1 MSAARSA
8 AKTFGV
14 SLGLLRTKRFGTFWF
29 ASLLSNI
36 GTWAQQ
42 VAQPWLL
49 LSLGA
54 SSFLVGL
61 DAFAMDAPVWGL
73 TLVGGMLADRNDRRR
88 IIFWCQ
94 SVQMLCPT
102 LLVVLLLTHRVTP
115 WAIIACSLVV
125 GVTDALSMPSFGS
138 IVPSIVEKDQIG
150 TGIALNSA
158 QFNLSRILGPSLAG
172 VLMSSV
178 GAVACFGAS
187 AISYVPFI
195 LVAWLVL
202 PRRSRANTATP
213 ELPRPKLT
221 AGLSTVLKDR
231 RLRGALLT
239 VLTTGT
245 LCGPLITFCP
255 VLVRDEFHGDA
266 TLFSVALMAFGVGGL
281 LGATSLLAIEG
292 RYERRKLSSRF
303 AVGYAVVVLL
313 AGLNPWLWA
322 LPVLMVLAGIAMSI
336 SNTQANS
343 LLQSEAGAWRGQA
356 ASLFMLCM
364 RGGMSLGSLV
374 TGLSAS
380 GFGVRTALMING
392 ALAVG
397 LHLLVGRAWARNA
410 AAPAP
415 AAV

>member
-1 MSAARSA
+1 MSPHPEFAQ
-8 AKTFGV
+8 TFRQ
-14 SLGLLRTKRFGTFWF
+14 SLSLLRTRRFGTFWVS
-29 ASLLSNI
+29 SLLSNL

-42 VAQPWLL
+42 VAQPWLM
-49 LSLGA
+49 LSLT
-54 SSFLVGL
+54 SSSLMLGL

-73 TLVGGMLADRNDRRR
+73 TLVGGMLADRYDRRR

-102 LLVVLLLTHRVTP
+102 LLVVLLLTHQVTP

-202 PRRSRANTATP
+202 PRRSMANPATP
-213 ELPRPKLT
+213 GSPRPKLT
-221 AGLSTVLKDR
+221 AGLATVLKDR

-266 TLFSVALMAFGVGGL
+266 TLFSVALIAFGVGGL
-281 LGATSLLAIEG
+281 LGATALLAIEG

-343 LLQSEAGAWRGQA
+343 LLQAEAGAWRGQA

-380 GFGVRTALMING
+380 GFGVRTALIING
-392 ALAVG
+392 ALAVT
-397 LHLLVGRAWARNA
+397 LHLLVGRAWAKNA
-410 AAPAP
+410 TAPG
-415 AAV
+415 VV